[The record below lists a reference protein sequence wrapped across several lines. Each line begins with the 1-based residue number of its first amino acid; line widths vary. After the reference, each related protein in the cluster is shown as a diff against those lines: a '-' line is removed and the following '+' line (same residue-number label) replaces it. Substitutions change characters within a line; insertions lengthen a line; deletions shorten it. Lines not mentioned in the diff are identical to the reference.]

1 MTKKMEIIL
10 PFKTP
15 TINHLYGQH
24 GFRKFLKPEAKK
36 LREEIIDIVKNSPKD
51 NIFYPPRKLKVS
63 VEIHENW
70 HTKKNT
76 VKKKDV
82 ANREKFLIDSVFD
95 GLGADDSYIFEHS
108 MKKVQSHEE
117 FAIIRIEEYVND
129 AIQIDT

>member
-15 TINHLYGQH
+15 TINHLYGQR
-24 GFRKFLKPEAKK
+24 GFRKFLKPEAKQ
-36 LREEIIDIVKNSPKD
+36 LRKEIIEIVKATPKD
-51 NIFYPPRKLKVS
+51 NIFYPPVMLKVV

-70 HTKKNT
+70 LTKKNT

-95 GLGADDSYIFEHS
+95 GLGADDSYIFEHH
-108 MKKVQSHEE
+108 MKKVQSQDEM
-117 FAIIRIEEYVND
+117 AIIRIEEYID
-129 AIQIDT
+129 AV